1 MCRVIRI
8 ASFIFLVL
16 GILIQ
21 LPSQAQS
28 KKFFVITGKIMPE
41 AEGNGNGT
49 IEIVKNGKET
59 TNIDIPKNGRF
70 RFELEFFNEYNL
82 TFKYPGHFN
91 KIIQVSTEI
100 PEAVWKRDNDFPP
113 FPVIVQLT
121 KEFEG
126 VDKSFTLKPSGR
138 IFYGNEI
145 DNFEKESF
153 INELQF
159 TEQSANAQTQTNQV
173 AKEVATINKAN
184 AQDFAAKQ
192 KEFDQLIKEA
202 DAHYQ
207 RGEYQ
212 MALIKYLEAR
222 KLFPDK
228 AYPNDRVAELQDL
241 VKALEINEKQ
251 KADLD
256 QKYKTAV
263 SKANGFFDQKSFKE
277 ARPVYEE
284 ALQYKPG
291 DVYAN
296 GRINEID
303 RILAQFEKQNQYKKL
318 IANADN
324 EYKSK
329 KYEQA
334 IALYNQANALIPEDK
349 YPQGQID
356 LINQELQQ
364 QAKLEQ
370 LEKDFNQAMQE
381 ASDLARKKDY
391 PEALNTYKKAL
402 GLRPNNQMANDKV
415 REMEQALATI
425 ENDKKYAQ
433 AILLADQALAKN
445 DLSAAKLQYQEALK
459 IKQEDYPKTKLAE
472 IATMEAKEIEF
483 SNLLAKGE
491 KDFNESKL
499 DEALTN
505 LSNALKIKP
514 QDLAVKKRIEE
525 IQNIKNKEL
534 GEKEYAQLIAQADQD
549 FENNKFDQSIATYT
563 KALGIKKNEAYPQEQ
578 IKKIENLQTLLKKAE
593 KSFQTKDYAGAL
605 QAYNNLL
612 EVKPKDVYATS
623 QIGEIQKIQNELKQK
638 EEKEKALQQAYDS
651 AIKSADELFAS
662 KNYPESINK
671 YKEALT
677 AKANES
683 YPQKR
688 IKEIETIVDK
698 LEKEKQRIEKEY
710 QAVIAQG
717 EKNTQ
722 AKDYTN
728 AIASYNSALQLK
740 PNDEYAKAK
749 IAEIQKIQ
757 LELKLLEEK
766 EKADQL
772 AYDKAI
778 KAADQLFAD
787 KNYTESINKY
797 KEAQAIKS
805 DETYPQ
811 KRIKEIE
818 STLDSIEKEKTR
830 IEAEYKAAIA
840 QGEKNAQAKDYTNAI
855 ASYNSAL
862 QLKPNDEN
870 AKAKIAEIQKI
881 QLELKQLE
889 EKEKADQLAYDKAI
903 KAADQLFADKNYT
916 ESINKYKEAQAIKS
930 DETYP
935 QKRIKEIESTLDG
948 IEKEKARIEAEYKAA
963 IALGDDLFEKKDYA
977 NAQSSYRKALTIKT
991 SETYPKDQ
999 VQKIDQLLAEIKRQ
1013 EAEALKQQQEKLDQS
1028 FSEAMANGDNAFNS
1042 NDFNKAQTAYQ
1053 TALSLKPTDSS
1064 AKKKLGETEA
1074 RIAQIARNTLA
1085 YNKAITEANNQLTAK
1100 KYPEAKEKYAEALQ
1114 YLPNEDY
1121 PKRQIS
1127 KIDEL
1132 LAQQAAEIKLHQDFD
1147 KAIAEGESLLKNKD
1161 LINAKL
1167 AFTKAYNLIPSE
1179 PLPSQ
1184 KIKEINELIAE
1195 QQRIDA
1201 AEKTTIEAYQKAIQK
1216 ADSHFANKEYN
1227 SAQMAY
1233 SEALVI
1239 KSAEKYPQDQLD
1251 LIRKLL
1257 TEQNENNYKAAV
1269 SKADNAFS
1277 TNQLNEATASYQEAL
1292 KYRKDDQYVAQRLKE
1307 IEKKKAENELE
1318 NARLQKLNTDY
1329 SALITDANNDYNNK
1343 NYPIAKEKYQKAL
1356 ALKPEEVYPKDQ
1368 IAKIDG
1374 TLASMKQAEEINKQY
1389 AQFIQQADDNF
1400 KANQLTE
1407 ARDLFQ
1413 KARELKPDETIPPIH
1428 IAEIEHLIARQNE
1441 QARIAAQEEAQRKA
1455 KEKADKDMYD
1465 KAIAAAEKDFGNK
1478 QYQLA
1483 KLHYNEALI
1492 ALPNEKYPRE
1502 QIFKCDEL
1510 LAQEAIDKMAANQKA
1525 KQDSIQKSK
1534 DQLFDAAMLM
1544 AKKLEQNE
1552 QFEQAI
1558 AKYNEAGTIKPEQ
1571 HTAIQKI
1578 IDELKNKIQLYAQRD
1593 ADYKSM
1599 MKRANDYFTDLKLNE
1614 ALTEYQ
1620 NALKVKPDEEYPKSQ
1635 IKEIQNQLA
1644 ARDQKYTE
1652 AIAKADKAFNQS
1664 DWMNAKSGYTEALTV
1679 KPEEVYPVTR
1689 LKEVN
1694 QKIADANSAMLG
1706 KAAEEKAYN
1715 EAIAEAEKSLK
1726 AEQLSTAKMKFQEA
1740 LSIKPSEELPARR
1753 IKEIDVLIDQRN
1765 KERLAQQQREIDEKY
1780 KQTIVLADNSYKE
1793 KTYSI
1798 ARLQYQ
1804 QASLIKP
1811 DEQYPK
1817 TQMALMDKL
1826 MNEAK
1831 PQETYVAGQ
1840 QETEPVKPA
1849 AKLLLNADESLQAT
1863 AKRAENFVTTS
1874 NYDDAIKKAD
1884 NSFRIKDYAV
1894 ARFYYYKA
1902 SEIKSSEEYPKNQ
1915 IEQIKK
1921 LIDSQMSGADIAEY
1935 DKIIT
1940 QADGAFDNKNYAVAR
1955 FFYYKALE
1963 IKSWE
1968 KYPQDRINEINALT
1982 HSFLPEREEKEYKDL
1997 ISKADEAFVN
2007 KDIAIARFYYNKAL
2021 RIKNTEEYPK
2031 IKLKDIQKLIDQDAL
2046 DKQNELYKSYVEL
2059 GDQAMQA
2066 GNYSVARFNYNKAL
2080 TIKPDEKYPKDQIK
2094 QIKEAIDNKSK
2105 ETPVK

>member
-113 FPVIVQLT
+113 FPMIVQLT

-402 GLRPNNQMANDKV
+402 GLKPNNQMANDKV

-425 ENDKKYAQ
+425 ENDKKYTQ

-623 QIGEIQKIQNELKQK
+623 QIGEIQKIQDELKQK

-740 PNDEYAKAK
+740 PNDE
-749 IAEIQKIQ
+749 
-757 LELKLLEEK
+757 
-766 EKADQL
+766 
-772 AYDKAI
+772 
-778 KAADQLFAD
+778 
-787 KNYTESINKY
+787 
-797 KEAQAIKS
+797 
-805 DETYPQ
+805 
-811 KRIKEIE
+811 
-818 STLDSIEKEKTR
+818 
-830 IEAEYKAAIA
+830 
-840 QGEKNAQAKDYTNAI
+840 
-855 ASYNSAL
+855 
-862 QLKPNDEN
+862 N
-870 AKAKIAEIQKI
+870 AKAKIAEIQKK

-935 QKRIKEIESTLDG
+935 QKRIKEIEITLDG

-963 IALGDDLFEKKDYA
+963 IALGDDLLEKKDYA

-1085 YNKAITEANNQLTAK
+1085 YNKAITEANSQLTAK

-1147 KAIAEGESLLKNKD
+1147 KAIAEGESQLKNKD

-1251 LIRKLL
+1251 LIHKLL

-1277 TNQLNEATASYQEAL
+1277 TNQLNEATANYQEAL

-1307 IEKKKAENELE
+1307 IEKKKVENELE
-1318 NARLQKLNTDY
+1318 NARLQKLNNDY

-1356 ALKPEEVYPKDQ
+1356 TLKPEEVYPKDQ

-1374 TLASMKQAEEINKQY
+1374 TLASMKQADEINKQY

-1413 KARELKPDETIPPIH
+1413 KARELKPDETIPPIR
-1428 IAEIEHLIARQNE
+1428 IAEIEHLMARQNE

-1571 HTAIQKI
+1571 HRAIQKI

-1652 AIAKADKAFNQS
+1652 AIAKADKAFIQS

-1679 KPEEVYPVTR
+1679 KPEEVYPATR

-1715 EAIAEAEKSLK
+1715 EAIAEADKSLK

-1849 AKLLLNADESLQAT
+1849 AKPILNADESLQAT
-1863 AKRAENFVTTS
+1863 AKRAENYTTTS

-1884 NSFRIKDYAV
+1884 NSFGIKDYAV

-2031 IKLKDIQKLIDQDAL
+2031 IKLKDIQKLIDQYAL

-2094 QIKEAIDNKSK
+2094 QIKEAIVNKSK

>member
-113 FPVIVQLT
+113 FPMIVQLT

-402 GLRPNNQMANDKV
+402 GLKPNNQMANDKV

-425 ENDKKYAQ
+425 ENDKKYTQ

-623 QIGEIQKIQNELKQK
+623 QIGEIQKIQDELKQK

-740 PNDEYAKAK
+740 PNDENAKAK

-818 STLDSIEKEKTR
+818 I
-830 IEAEYKAAIA
+830 
-840 QGEKNAQAKDYTNAI
+840 
-855 ASYNSAL
+855 
-862 QLKPNDEN
+862 
-870 AKAKIAEIQKI
+870 
-881 QLELKQLE
+881 
-889 EKEKADQLAYDKAI
+889 
-903 KAADQLFADKNYT
+903 
-916 ESINKYKEAQAIKS
+916 
-930 DETYP
+930 
-935 QKRIKEIESTLDG
+935 TLDG

-963 IALGDDLFEKKDYA
+963 IALGDDLLEKKDYA

-1085 YNKAITEANNQLTAK
+1085 YNKAITEANSQLTAK

-1147 KAIAEGESLLKNKD
+1147 KAIAEGESQLKNKD

-1251 LIRKLL
+1251 LIHKLL

-1277 TNQLNEATASYQEAL
+1277 TNQLNEATANYQEAL

-1307 IEKKKAENELE
+1307 IEKKKVENELE
-1318 NARLQKLNTDY
+1318 NARLQKLNNDY

-1356 ALKPEEVYPKDQ
+1356 TLKPEEVYPKDQ

-1374 TLASMKQAEEINKQY
+1374 TLASMKQADEINKQY

-1413 KARELKPDETIPPIH
+1413 KARELKPDETIPPIR
-1428 IAEIEHLIARQNE
+1428 IAEIEHLMARQNE

-1571 HTAIQKI
+1571 HRAIQKI

-1652 AIAKADKAFNQS
+1652 AIAKADKAFIQS

-1679 KPEEVYPVTR
+1679 KPEEVYPATR

-1715 EAIAEAEKSLK
+1715 EAIAEADKSLK

-1849 AKLLLNADESLQAT
+1849 AKPILNADESLQAT
-1863 AKRAENFVTTS
+1863 AKRAENYTTTS

-1884 NSFRIKDYAV
+1884 NSFGIKDYAV

-2031 IKLKDIQKLIDQDAL
+2031 IKLKDIQKLIDQYAL

-2094 QIKEAIDNKSK
+2094 QIKEAIVNKSK